1 MATQLISKPKNSSLS
16 KFQNIIASK
25 SFTPVAELPALPI
38 ATFATTA
45 NVPSLDTQALQAA
58 FETELNTV
66 KASLLKAQRSATLA
80 RSQSLSSTQAQ
91 SMNQEAQNSYDAALA
106 SLKKLVSISNRLG
119 GESRRKARMI
129 EGAAEWRQ
137 VRHSIARNLQV
148 ALAA

>member
-1 MATQLISKPKNSSLS
+1 MATQLISKPQNSSLS
-16 KFQNIIASK
+16 KFKNIVASK
-25 SFTPVAELPALPI
+25 SQTPVAEIPALPI
-38 ATFATTA
+38 ATFANTNVA
-45 NVPSLDTQALQAA
+45 NLDAQALQAA
-58 FETELNTV
+58 FDAELNTV

-80 RSQSLSSTQAQ
+80 RSQSLSAAQAQ
-91 SMNQEAQNSYDAALA
+91 AMNQDAQNSYDAALA

-119 GESRRKARMI
+119 GETRRKARMI

>member
-38 ATFATTA
+38 ATFATA
-45 NVPSLDTQALQAA
+45 NVPSLDAQALQAA

-66 KASLLKAQRSATLA
+66 KANLLKAQRSATLA
-80 RSQSLSSTQAQ
+80 RSQSLSVAQAQ
-91 SMNQEAQNSYDAALA
+91 SMNQEAQNSYDLALA